1 MGVHISFVR
10 SCDLDEWT
18 QEQLD
23 IMKISGNGNAKNF
36 FKKHGVTE
44 TQMQSEK
51 KYKTKAA
58 QEYKRHLTK
67 SLQEGLVG
75 LSSPSMDK
83 DDLRASKDN
92 WDASTGIDRLMQ
104 SLSGTNLANMD
115 DKVQSAPTSVFKV
128 SQPPPQLEIPP
139 PQQEPVNT
147 STKTVIKPSSP
158 VANGVLS
165 VSAVVEGEIKPTSE
179 LPKTTTTFSTGK
191 KPIVKKSLGARKLSG
206 SNADVKIESFESVE
220 KRATKVYHKYHF
232 QHYYYFHYYYYY
244 YYYKAAQ
251 EEEDK
256 KLAISLQKAENNSS
270 SEGGSSRIAS
280 IYQETQTQSIYRAPP
295 STQQTS
301 TSVYSNRPIS
311 NSNTVVSKVG
321 ESYQARER
329 YSSAKGISSDQ
340 FFGREEEDT
349 LSAREKLS
357 KFSSA
362 TAIGSDM
369 LYNDGQEEDYGM
381 DSYTNNSRYS
391 SNSQSSGISLLLFK
405 L

>member
-1 MGVHISFVR
+1 
-10 SCDLDEWT
+10 
-18 QEQLD
+18 
-23 IMKISGNGNAKNF
+23 MKISGNGNAKNF

-83 DDLRASKDN
+83 DDVRASKDN
-92 WDASTGIDRLMQ
+92 WDASTGIDKLMQ
-104 SLSGTNLANMD
+104 SLSGTNLASMES
-115 DKVQSAPTSVFKV
+115 QSSAPSSVFKV
-128 SQPPPQLEIPP
+128 PTIITQPPQLEIPP
-139 PQQEPVNT
+139 QQEPST
-147 STKTVIKPSSP
+147 SKTVIKPSSP

-165 VSAVVEGEIKPTSE
+165 VSAVIDGEINNKPSE
-179 LPKTTTTFSTGK
+179 APKATFSTVK

-206 SNADVKIESFESVE
+206 SNNDVKIESFESVE
-220 KRATKVYHKYHF
+220 KRASKVSSIIILSLSLLIINHYQYHF
-232 QHYYYFHYYYYY
+232 
-244 YYYKAAQ
+244 KAAQ

-256 KLAISLQKAENNSS
+256 KLAISLQKAENSSS
-270 SEGGSSRIAS
+270 SEGGSRIAS
-280 IYQETQTQSIYRAPP
+280 IYQETQTQSLYRAPP

-301 TSVYSNRPIS
+301 TSLYSNRPI
-311 NSNTVVSKVG
+311 NTVVSKVG
-321 ESYQARER
+321 ESFQARER

-349 LSAREKLS
+349 LTAREKLS

-369 LYNDGQEEDYGM
+369 LYNDGQEDEYGV
-381 DSYTNNSRYS
+381 DSYRSNSHYS
-391 SNSQSSGISLLLFK
+391 SNSQSSGIIIIIIISLSFYLLFLFIIILLL
-405 L
+405 